1 MADRLARRRV
11 AVVLTPAPRGSR
23 AGNRT
28 TALRLAGL
36 LRQLGWT
43 TRVRTA
49 WRDEPCDLI
58 VAVHAVKAAA
68 AAVAAKAAQPHA
80 RLVVVLAGTDVY
92 PRYEP
97 TPDSAAALAAAD
109 AIVALQTLALQA
121 LPDALRAKAR
131 TIVQSATAAAGSA
144 ARAGTSADAAA
155 AASRRADPSH
165 TAPVAPSRHAAPHV
179 PGATAASSR
188 AADASPAGSPR
199 PFVAC
204 MLAHLR
210 PVKDPL
216 LPVRAL
222 AHVPAAPPV
231 ALVVAGRALTDDM
244 AAAMR
249 AAVAAE
255 PRARW
260 LGELPRREA
269 RALLA
274 ASDVLVVPST
284 AEGGANVVSEA
295 LAAGVP
301 PLASA
306 VPGNTALL
314 GDDWPGLFPAGDARA
329 LGALLARAAGDAAFR
344 AELRARAAA
353 LQPLVA
359 PARERAAWA
368 ALLADV
374 GLG

>member
-1 MADRLARRRV
+1 MADNVARRRI

-28 TALRLAGL
+28 TALRVAGL

-49 WRDEPCDLI
+49 WRDEPCDLV
-58 VAVHAVKAAA
+58 VAVHAVKSAT
-68 AAVAAKAAQPHA
+68 AAVAAKAARPDA
-80 RLVVVLAGTDVY
+80 RFVVMLAGTDVY

-109 AIVALQTLALQA
+109 AIVALQPLAASA
-121 LPDALRAKAR
+121 LPAALRAKAR
-131 TIVQSATAAAGSA
+131 AIVQSAT
-144 ARAGTSADAAA
+144 T
-155 AASRRADPSH
+155 
-165 TAPVAPSRHAAPHV
+165 V
-179 PGATAASSR
+179 GAHAASSG
-188 AADASPAGSPR
+188 AVAR

-204 MLAHLR
+204 VLAHLR
-210 PVKDPL
+210 LVKDPL
-216 LPVRAL
+216 LPVHAL
-222 AHVPAAPPV
+222 AHVPDTPLV
-231 ALVVAGRALTDDM
+231 QVVVAGRALTDDL

-260 LGELPRREA
+260 LGELPRRQA

-274 ASDVLVVPST
+274 ASDVLVVPSA

-301 PLASA
+301 PLATA

-314 GDDWPGLFPAGDARA
+314 GDDWPGLFPAGDAAA
-329 LGALLARAAGDAAFR
+329 LGALLARAAGDAAFF
-344 AELRARAAA
+344 AGLRARAAA
-353 LQPLVA
+353 LRPMVA

-368 ALLADV
+368 ALLADI
-374 GLG
+374 GLD

>member
-11 AVVLTPAPRGSR
+11 AVVITPAPRGSR
-23 AGNRT
+23 SGNRT
-28 TALRLAGL
+28 TALRVAGL

-49 WRDEPCDLI
+49 WRDEPCDLV

-68 AAVAAKAAQPHA
+68 AAVAAKAARPGA
-80 RLVVVLAGTDVY
+80 RLVVMLAGTDVY

-109 AIVALQTLALQA
+109 AIVALQPLALQA
-121 LPDALRAKAR
+121 LPAALRAKAR
-131 TIVQSATAAAGSA
+131 TIVQSATAAAPANASPPANA
-144 ARAGTSADAAA
+144 AGPADGLLVDAPVGPT
-155 AASRRADPSH
+155 SRRADHDAGGP
-165 TAPVAPSRHAAPHV
+165 AA
-179 PGATAASSR
+179 T
-188 AADASPAGSPR
+188 R

-204 MLAHLR
+204 VLAHLR

-216 LPVRAL
+216 LPVQAL

-231 ALVVAGRALTDDM
+231 EVVVAGRALTDAM
-244 AAAMR
+244 ATAMR

-260 LGELPRREA
+260 LGELPRRQA

-274 ASDVLVVPST
+274 ASDVLVVPSA

-301 PLASA
+301 VLATA

-314 GDDWPGLFPAGDARA
+314 GDDWPGLFPAGDAAA
-329 LGALLARAAGDAAFR
+329 LGALLARAAADATFR
-344 AELRARAAA
+344 AELRARTAA